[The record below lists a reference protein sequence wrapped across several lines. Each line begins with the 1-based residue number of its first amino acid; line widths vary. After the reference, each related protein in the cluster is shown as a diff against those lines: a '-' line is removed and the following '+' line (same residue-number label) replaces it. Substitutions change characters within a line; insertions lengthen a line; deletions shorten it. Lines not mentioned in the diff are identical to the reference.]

1 MQLPELSPWA
11 GSVGQHCRSFLSLKT
26 GLKSCTSVVLA
37 EDEKDIFDCQFGW
50 QPGVAVGKFGW
61 QAGPHSF

>member
-37 EDEKDIFDCQFGW
+37 KD
-50 QPGVAVGKFGW
+50 GKDKIPITNAAIVFIVN
-61 QAGPHSF
+61 PIRLS

>member
-37 EDEKDIFDCQFGW
+37 EDEKDKLAIINAAIVFIVN
-50 QPGVAVGKFGW
+50 PIRL
-61 QAGPHSF
+61 S